1 MAEGVNH
8 AAVRHRSVSIRP
20 RAVLFC
26 LALIVF
32 AVLCSTRVASEAS
45 QLRTGVVARVAEEDS
60 GRPRAPLR
68 SDAGLEPEPPGLEP
82 LPFDA
87 GAPPPPYDAGAPLP
101 LAWSVR
107 ER

>member
-1 MAEGVNH
+1 MAPAVNH
-8 AAVRHRSVSIRP
+8 AAVRQKSVSIRA

-26 LALIVF
+26 LALIVL
-32 AVLCSTRVASEAS
+32 ALLCSTRVASEAS
-45 QLRTGVVARVAEEDS
+45 SGRVDIIAAAGDDDI

-68 SDAGLEPEPPGLEP
+68 RDAGAEPEPPRLQP

-87 GAPPPPYDAGAPLP
+87 GGPPPPYDSGAPLP
-101 LAWSVR
+101 LAVR